1 MKQIAFTKVN
11 TAELLDVPRP
21 ALKPGTVC
29 VRTCYSALSAGTER
43 ANITGDPNCGGA
55 RGNLKPWPR
64 ILGYSVS
71 GVVDSVGSGV
81 TDLKPGDRVL
91 GVWGQHQEYNV
102 YPRENVI
109 PILYDD
115 IDLKDA
121 AFAFI
126 SAFSLAA
133 IRKTGLEIGES
144 CLVVGLG
151 LLGQLAVQYA
161 RIGGAQPVIAV
172 DFSEQRRNLAL
183 TLGADFAFDPSDPA
197 LAEKVK
203 AVTEGRGA
211 NCVIEVTG
219 NPDALNTALLCT
231 ARFGRV
237 ALLGC
242 TRVPTTVN
250 FYHDVHW
257 PGITLIGAHTRARP
271 EHESSHGWWTTQDDC
286 LAALRLLH
294 AGKLNLAGVIHEVR
308 PPEDCAQVYA
318 RLSAG
323 KDFPIGVV
331 WDWTGKGD
339 GAQ

>member
-1 MKQIAFTKVN
+1 M
-11 TAELLDVPRP
+11 
-21 ALKPGTVC
+21 
-29 VRTCYSALSAGTER
+29 
-43 ANITGDPNCGGA
+43 
-55 RGNLKPWPR
+55 
-64 ILGYSVS
+64 
-71 GVVDSVGSGV
+71 
-81 TDLKPGDRVL
+81 L

-183 TLGADFAFDPSDPA
+183 TLGADFAFDPADPA

-211 NCVIEVTG
+211 NCVSEVTG

-250 FYHDVHW
+250 FYNDVHW

-294 AGKLNLAGVIHEVR
+294 AGKLNLAGVIHEVH

-331 WDWTGKGD
+331 WDWTEKGD

>member
-64 ILGYSVS
+64 ILGYSIS
-71 GVVDSVGSGV
+71 GIVEAVGEGV

-144 CLVVGLG
+144 CMVVGLG

-172 DFSEQRRNLAL
+172 DFSEQRRKLAMS
-183 TLGADFAFDPSDPA
+183 LGADFAFDPADPA
-197 LAEKVK
+197 LTEKVK

-250 FYHDVHW
+250 FYNDVHW

-294 AGKLNLAGVIHEVR
+294 AGKLNLAGVIHEVH

-331 WDWTGKGD
+331 WD
-339 GAQ
+339 